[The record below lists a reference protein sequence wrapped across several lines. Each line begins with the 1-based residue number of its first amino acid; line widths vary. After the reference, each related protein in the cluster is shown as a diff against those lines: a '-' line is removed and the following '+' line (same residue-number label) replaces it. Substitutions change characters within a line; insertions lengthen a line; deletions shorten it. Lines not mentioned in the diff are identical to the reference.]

1 MSGNWLQITFN
12 LLKST
17 YPKNLQS
24 TYQFC
29 WLNIKMPINTELQ
42 EANATKIIDKKNMYH
57 YFIPLSASLWNG
69 NLYKTEIQSMH

>member
-1 MSGNWLQITFN
+1 
-12 LLKST
+12 
-17 YPKNLQS
+17 
-24 TYQFC
+24 
-29 WLNIKMPINTELQ
+29 MPINTELQ